1 MTVGGRLGVG
11 VAIDDGVE
19 GNARLTSMLGM
30 VLLVALAIIGV
41 TLIDVRAMFTLHVF
55 FGLLVMPVVSVK
67 LATTGYRFVHY
78 YRGTTA
84 YRGKGPPHPVLRI
97 AAPLVIVATISLLAS
112 GVVSLAVGP
121 RRADTWLTIHQGSFI
136 AWVAL
141 TTVHVLGHALE
152 TWRLTRAEVRADP
165 PVPRRAARF
174 AVLAGSLVVGL
185 ALGVASLGWT
195 SSWENRPS
203 RGHDGRAVTSNR

>member
-1 MTVGGRLGVG
+1 MTVGDD

-19 GNARLTSMLGM
+19 GNARLTGMLGM
-30 VLLVALAIIGV
+30 VLLIALAIVGV
-41 TLIDVRAMFTLHVF
+41 TLIDVQAMFALHVF
-55 FGLLVMPVVSVK
+55 FGLFVTPVVCLK
-67 LATTGYRFVHY
+67 LATTGYRFFHY
-78 YRGTTA
+78 YRGTAA

-112 GVVSLAVGP
+112 GAISMAVGP

-141 TTVHVLGHALE
+141 TTVHVLGHALQ
-152 TWRLTRAEVRADP
+152 TWKLTRAEVRADP
-165 PVPRRAARF
+165 PVPRRNTRF
-174 AVLAGSLVVGL
+174 ALVAGSLVVGL

-195 SSWENRPS
+195 SSWENRPQ
-203 RGHDGRAVTSNR
+203 RGGDDGLGVTSNR